1 MHFLIAARIRVNIIK
16 INKIIM
22 VISIII
28 IIKLL
33 ILYSIDFCLKSKEQR
48 LKITK
53 IDNVAKILILIL
65 VCDFAKLLYFQE
77 LSFLENKFV
86 KFYKHKNNATL
97 YIIFA
102 AKAVKFLPG
111 IATCGEGGFFLK
123 A

>member
-1 MHFLIAARIRVNIIK
+1 LFKQLKIWPISNIARPGGVFLSLIV
-16 INKIIM
+16 
-22 VISIII
+22 
-28 IIKLL
+28 L
-33 ILYSIDFCLKSKEQR
+33 ILQ
-48 LKITK
+48 
-53 IDNVAKILILIL
+53 N
-65 VCDFAKLLYFQE
+65 YFQE